1 MKRHANA
8 HTRIVHAILLALGLK
23 SLPPMPMTSKSTLL
37 RAGSVGRWH
46 LVKMI
51 SCVQFAYPSSTRPS
65 LVPVQRLQPM
75 KMTLAG
81 VGIIL
86 HARRIAAAKTTK
98 VAVEAAMA
106 IRPRRGPSKAS
117 LQASIRAVAER
128 IRLKWTLDRPDLY
141 NEQGGLRGFEEFQ
154 EPPSS
159 FEPDDRPV
167 GYDD

>member
-1 MKRHANA
+1 
-8 HTRIVHAILLALGLK
+8 
-23 SLPPMPMTSKSTLL
+23 
-37 RAGSVGRWH
+37 
-46 LVKMI
+46 
-51 SCVQFAYPSSTRPS
+51 
-65 LVPVQRLQPM
+65 
-75 KMTLAG
+75 
-81 VGIIL
+81 
-86 HARRIAAAKTTK
+86 
-98 VAVEAAMA
+98 MA